1 MQFRRLVR
9 AVCAT
14 CLLTLTLMAAG
25 PARAQQ
31 VNELNFG
38 IIPAE
43 LAPNVKKEWQPFIDD
58 MSKAVGM
65 KVNAFFAS
73 DYAAVIEGMRFNKVQ
88 LAWFGNKSAME
99 AVDRAD
105 GEIFAQTITLDGN
118 PGYYSLLISHKDSDV
133 KSLDD
138 VLKNGKKYI
147 FGNGDPNSTSG
158 FLVPSYYIFAV
169 NKIDPK
175 THFKIV
181 RNASHEANLLA
192 IVTRQV
198 DVATNNTMDFARFQ
212 KEQPEKA
219 AQIRIIWKSPLIPN
233 DPLVWR
239 KDLPADLKVK
249 IKAFILNYGK
259 QGPDAERQRQ
269 VLAHLAQGWLPFH
282 ESNNS
287 QLIPIRQLALAK
299 EKMTIES
306 SQNMAPQEKQAKLAD
321 IDAKLADLQ
330 RQAQHISK

>member
-1 MQFRRLVR
+1 
-9 AVCAT
+9 
-14 CLLTLTLMAAG
+14 
-25 PARAQQ
+25 

-43 LAPNVKKEWQPFIDD
+43 LAPNVKRDWQPFVDD
-58 MSKAVGM
+58 MSRAVGV

-73 DYAAVIEGMRFNKVQ
+73 DYATVIEGMRFNKVQ

-105 GEIFAQTITLDGN
+105 GEVFAQTITLDGN
-118 PGYYSLLISHKDSDV
+118 PGYYSILITNKDSDV

-138 VLKNGKKYI
+138 ILKNGKKYT

-158 FLVPSYYIFAV
+158 FLVPAYYVFAA
-169 NKIDPK
+169 NHIDPK
-175 THFKIV
+175 THFKMV

-192 IVTRQV
+192 VAGKQV

-212 KEQPEKA
+212 KEQPQKA
-219 AQIRIIWKSPLIPN
+219 AQIRIIWKSPLIAN

-239 KDLPADLKVK
+239 KDLPADLKAK
-249 IKAFILNYGK
+249 IKAFVLGYGR
-259 QGPDAERQRQ
+259 QGPDAEQQRQ

-282 ESNNS
+282 DSNNS
-287 QLIPIRQLALAK
+287 QLIPIRQLSLAK
-299 EKMTIES
+299 EKMTIEN
-306 SQNMAPQEKQAKLAD
+306 SQTIPQQEKQAQLTA